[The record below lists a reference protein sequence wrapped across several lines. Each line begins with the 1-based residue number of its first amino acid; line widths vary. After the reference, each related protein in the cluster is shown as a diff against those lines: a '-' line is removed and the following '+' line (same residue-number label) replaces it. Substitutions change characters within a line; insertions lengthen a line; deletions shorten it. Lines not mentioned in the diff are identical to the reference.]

1 MTQKHLIVIQDSI
14 RHTMN
19 TIEAL
24 TSEDYPSTP
33 FEDREIQDMY
43 YHLVKMSL
51 AIGKKITEISQ
62 GKETA

>member
-1 MTQKHLIVIQDSI
+1 MTQKHLIVIQDAI

-33 FEDREIQDMY
+33 FEDREIRDMY
-43 YHLVKMSL
+43 YRLVKMSL

-62 GKETA
+62 GQETA